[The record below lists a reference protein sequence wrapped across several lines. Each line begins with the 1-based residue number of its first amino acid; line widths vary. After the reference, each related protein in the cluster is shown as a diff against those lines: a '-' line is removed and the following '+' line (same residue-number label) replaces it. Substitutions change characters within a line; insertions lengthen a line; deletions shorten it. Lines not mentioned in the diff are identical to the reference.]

1 MVDGEVLGHPI
12 VEVLGLDG
20 VLLLVQPVHCIPP
33 GLALI
38 GCHDVVSLADVAC
51 DVVLGPGASVASSV
65 QTALTGATCRE
76 YAACQ
81 VQLHKLV
88 LNLDTASL
96 HNTHSLTELGRLPG
110 HDVLD
115 LLLQLKPGGSWH
127 KHHGVSWAIPDVRG
141 QVLLLLPRGPLPF
154 PGPVEWYLATV

>member
-1 MVDGEVLGHPI
+1 MIDGEVLGHPI

-20 VLLLVQPVHCIPP
+20 VLVLVQPVHCIPP
-33 GLALI
+33 GLALM
-38 GCHDVVSLADVAC
+38 GCHEIVSLADVAG
-51 DVVLGPGASVASSV
+51 DLVLGPGASVACSV

-76 YAACQ
+76 YAAC
-81 VQLHKLV
+81 
-88 LNLDTASL
+88 L
-96 HNTHSLTELGRLPG
+96 HNTHSQPELGRLPG

-115 LLLQLKPGGSWH
+115 SLLQLRPGGSWH